1 MLILGLNIVV
11 KRVVNV
17 VILFI
22 VIVFCIYDIVKSIFI
37 NNSLWGILFRLID
50 ISYRYYLVSL

>member
-17 VILFI
+17 ENLFI
-22 VIVFCIYDIVKSIFI
+22 VFVFCIYDIVKSIFI

>member
-17 VILFI
+17 EILFI
-22 VIVFCIYDIVKSIFI
+22 VFVFCIYDIVKSIFI
-37 NNSLWGILFRLID
+37 SNSLWGILFRLID

>member
-1 MLILGLNIVV
+1 MLNLGLNIVV

-17 VILFI
+17 EILFI
-22 VIVFCIYDIVKSIFI
+22 VFVFCIYDIVKSIFI

>member
-17 VILFI
+17 EILFI
-22 VIVFCIYDIVKSIFI
+22 VFVFCIYDIVKSIFI

-50 ISYRYYLVSL
+50 ISYRNYLVSL

>member
-17 VILFI
+17 EILFI
-22 VIVFCIYDIVKSIFI
+22 VFVFCIYDIVKSIFI

-50 ISYRYYLVSL
+50 ISYRYYIVSL

>member
-11 KRVVNV
+11 KRVVNFE
-17 VILFI
+17 ILFI
-22 VIVFCIYDIVKSIFI
+22 VFVFCIYDIVKSIFI

>member
-11 KRVVNV
+11 KRVFNV
-17 VILFI
+17 EILFI
-22 VIVFCIYDIVKSIFI
+22 VFVFCFYDIVKSIFI

>member
-17 VILFI
+17 EILFI
-22 VIVFCIYDIVKSIFI
+22 VFVFCIYDIVKSIFI

>member
-11 KRVVNV
+11 KRVFNV
-17 VILFI
+17 EILFI
-22 VIVFCIYDIVKSIFI
+22 VFVFCIYDIVKSIFI